1 MAGSVNPIRSAV
13 RVLQVL
19 TALNAGHPAG
29 SAMIARRLQM
39 APATTYRFL
48 ETLVEAG
55 FVTKD
60 PATGHYSPSHLVRA
74 LSCGFED
81 EHWLAHAAKPVI
93 QSMGRELVW
102 PLAIATLS
110 GPAMLLRES
119 TDMQSPLA
127 VNRFAPGRRISLL
140 GTASGRVYL
149 AFCGDD
155 QRETLLDVLS
165 RSQDPAEMPTQDRAT
180 IHRELAEIRAAGYAT
195 HQRAQRVTQQCAL
208 AVPVLGNG
216 RVLASLSIRY
226 AGSAVRRSIALQRF
240 LPRLEQAALEIGR
253 AFEAGAPSG
262 AP

>member
-1 MAGSVNPIRSAV
+1 
-13 RVLQVL
+13 
-19 TALNAGHPAG
+19 
-29 SAMIARRLQM
+29 
-39 APATTYRFL
+39 
-48 ETLVEAG
+48 
-55 FVTKD
+55 
-60 PATGHYSPSHLVRA
+60 
-74 LSCGFED
+74 
-81 EHWLAHAAKPVI
+81 
-93 QSMGRELVW
+93 
-102 PLAIATLS
+102 
-110 GPAMLLRES
+110 MLLRES

-165 RSQDPAEMPTQDRAT
+165 RSQDPGEMPTQDRAT

-240 LPRLEQAALEIGR
+240 LPRLEQAAMEIGR